1 MEKCIIKNYHGC
13 KVITEKIDYSYNHP
27 YPWRFEII
35 DSSGIKHTYWGISNK
50 CESAASA
57 LRRGWWRA
65 KWLSDGTYSQ
75 RYK

>member
-13 KVITEKIDYSYNHP
+13 QVVANKIDYGYDHP
-27 YPWRFEII
+27 YPWSFEII
-35 DSSGIKHTYWGISNK
+35 DQNGIKHSYWGIPNK
-50 CESAASA
+50 CHTAASA

-75 RYK
+75 RYI